1 MPEWLLKKDDYSPEK
16 GKDAFINKSI
26 ISLLSILNKFRVQGS
41 QKQSKIKINAAI
53 KLASTLIFIILTALA
68 KSIYYIFVVDVV
80 LLVIINFLSI
90 KDIKHILK
98 VNMVV
103 SLFTFIVLLPAIF
116 IGYGN
121 NSLVIILKVLTS
133 ITSANILAITTNWS
147 DLINALK
154 LFHMPDMFIF
164 VLDITTKYIIILGE
178 FSLNML
184 YALKVRS
191 VGRSKNKNKSLS
203 GIVGTM
209 FIKSKEMAEEMHM
222 AMECRGFTGEYKIY
236 TKFKFSLYDFIFVA
250 IDLIL
255 VLTYFYF
262 DRL

>member
-16 GKDAFINKSI
+16 GNNAFINKSI
-26 ISLLSILNKFRVQGS
+26 ISLLTILNKFRVQADN
-41 QKQSKIKINAAI
+41 KQSKFKLNAAI
-53 KLASTLIFIILTALA
+53 KLISTLILIIFTSLSKNT
-68 KSIYYIFVVDVV
+68 YYIFIVDVV
-80 LLVIINFLSI
+80 LLIIINFLSI

-98 VNMVV
+98 VNLVV
-103 SLFTFIVLLPAIF
+103 LLFTFIVLLPAIF

-121 NSLVIILKVLTS
+121 NSAVIILKVLTS

-154 LFHMPDMFIF
+154 LFHMPDIFIF
-164 VLDITTKYIIILGE
+164 VLDITIKYIITLGE

-191 VGRSKNKNKSLS
+191 VGRSDKKSKALS

-209 FIKSKEMAEEMHM
+209 FIKSKEMAEDMHM

-250 IDLIL
+250 IDLTL
-255 VLTYFYF
+255 VLIYFYF

>member
-16 GKDAFINKSI
+16 GNNAFINKSI
-26 ISLLSILNKFRVQGS
+26 ISLLTILNKFRVQADN
-41 QKQSKIKINAAI
+41 KQSKFKLNAAI
-53 KLASTLIFIILTALA
+53 KLISTLILIIFTSLSKNT
-68 KSIYYIFVVDVV
+68 YYIFIVDVV
-80 LLVIINFLSI
+80 LLIIINFLSI
-90 KDIKHILK
+90 KDIKHILN
-98 VNMVV
+98 VNLIVL
-103 SLFTFIVLLPAIF
+103 LFTFIVLLPAIF

-121 NSLVIILKVLTS
+121 NSAVIILKVLTS

-154 LFHMPDMFIF
+154 LFHMPDIFIF
-164 VLDITTKYIIILGE
+164 VLDITIKYIIILGE

-191 VGRSKNKNKSLS
+191 VGRSDKKSKALS

-209 FIKSKEMAEEMHM
+209 FIKSKEMAEDMHM

-250 IDLIL
+250 IDLTL
-255 VLTYFYF
+255 VLIYFYF